1 MTNKD
6 KYLKDGVSVYE
17 LASEL
22 YEFTNDIEEKHKYLK
37 GMIQDFF
44 NTPIPPTLTEDERVI
59 LRNINRINYQFIG
72 RRNEFSARLYLAYI
86 DKGEKKIEEE
96 MTFTYAF
103 NQDHLFQFIK
113 ERRRIRDKGVI
124 E

>member
-1 MTNKD
+1 MTNAK

-37 GMIQDFF
+37 GMMQDFF
-44 NTPIPPTLTEDERVI
+44 NTSIPPTLTEDERVI
-59 LRNINRINYQFIG
+59 LRNIDKRYKYLYRNNKGQLRITD
-72 RRNEFSARLYLAYI
+72 FSY
-86 DKGEKKIEEE
+86 KEQPEKCGWDI
-96 MTFTYAF
+96 FWGF
-103 NQDHLFQFIK
+103 DHLFQFVL

-124 E
+124 K